1 MAHKN
6 SGNLESDLCLS
17 LPCPFFPTSQLA
29 DACCLHV
36 QRLTLS
42 LSPRGVLTLLSA
54 HSKLRHHG
62 SVVLQDLLYLAETF
76 MEEFDGRDFSALA
89 HALGTLRLR
98 PPGREW
104 MAAFWRHS
112 RGHLPSCSAREL
124 STMLWGLGE
133 WGVCGGW
140 RDLFRWA
147 SALCSV
153 MMWWIERRLFCQQ
166 ASIGNLLYMCA
177 HHLGG
182 VAPGVWLHR
191 MVQLCSQLQRAMHW

>member
-1 MAHKN
+1 MPSDHAPSGWEVLSSHPLRAPAQLVATRTAHAAACQGRARSQTAHQS
-6 SGNLESDLCLS
+6 SGH
-17 LPCPFFPTSQLA
+17 LA

-36 QRLTLS
+36 QRLILS

-62 SVVLQDLLYLAETF
+62 SVVLQDLVYLAEAF
-76 MEEFDGRDFSALA
+76 MAEFWGRDFSALA

-112 RGHLPSCSAREL
+112 QGRLPGCSAREL

-133 WGVCGGW
+133 W
-140 RDLFRWA
+140 RWA
-147 SALCSV
+147 GRDTT
-153 MMWWIERRLFCQQ
+153 E
-166 ASIGNLLYMCA
+166 
-177 HHLGG
+177 
-182 VAPGVWLHR
+182 
-191 MVQLCSQLQRAMHW
+191 